1 MTTMITPTNAMIVTM
16 PIMPIKPIKPIMPI
30 KSIKPIKKKPPPVSI
45 SRQGEAFFHS
55 FNNQRMASIQ
65 HTKAARQ
72 AFQLMAIS
80 LEAYEAVSSRYDSS
94 GADDA

>member
-30 KSIKPIKKKPPPVSI
+30 KPIKKPPPVSI

>member
-1 MTTMITPTNAMIVTM
+1 MITPTNAMIVTM
-16 PIMPIKPIKPIMPI
+16 PIMPMMPIKPI
-30 KSIKPIKKKPPPVSI
+30 KKPPPVSI